1 MRLAGVRRPAHL
13 HMANVTW
20 WGADRWVGSPP
31 RAHYGCQLAV
41 TEGSQASLIRS
52 ELAILASGEA

>member
-13 HMANVTW
+13 PRATVTR
-20 WGADRWVGSPP
+20 WGADPWVGSPP